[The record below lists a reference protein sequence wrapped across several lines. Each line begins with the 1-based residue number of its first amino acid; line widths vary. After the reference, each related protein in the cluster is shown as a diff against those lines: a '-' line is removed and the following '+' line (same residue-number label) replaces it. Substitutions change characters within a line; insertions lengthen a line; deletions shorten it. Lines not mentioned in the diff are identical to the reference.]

1 MPPNSELY
9 GVRLQAQLA
18 AARASSQTELAAVQA
33 THRGEIEA
41 IKTKH
46 DQESARLLG
55 EVSLYSY
62 PHLPVPCLH
71 TVSPHTQLGLT
82 VHRGRCHFVLVGGGE
97 RASDMLACLDVC
109 ACCACKKYP
118 RRTNDYRGCHRWR
131 L

>member
-18 AARASSQTELAAVQA
+18 AARASAQTELAAVQA

-55 EVSLYSY
+55 EVSLYSRILICQY
-62 PHLPVPCLH
+62 
-71 TVSPHTQLGLT
+71 
-82 VHRGRCHFVLVGGGE
+82 
-97 RASDMLACLDVC
+97 LACTRSL
-109 ACCACKKYP
+109 
-118 RRTNDYRGCHRWR
+118 RTLN
-131 L
+131 LV